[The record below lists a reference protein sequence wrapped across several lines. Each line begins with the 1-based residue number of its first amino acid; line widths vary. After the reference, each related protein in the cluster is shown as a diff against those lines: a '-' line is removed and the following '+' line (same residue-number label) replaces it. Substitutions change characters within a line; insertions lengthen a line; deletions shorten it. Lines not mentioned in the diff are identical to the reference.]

1 LILEARLFSGLFL
14 YNRSTTKRGVNVNL
28 YKFISKNVT
37 GVLAAVATLVI
48 ALAVL
53 NAGIAHA
60 SLKTVG
66 HGEKMSLDPKSI
78 PEHLKPNWE
87 IMKKKCS
94 KCHGL
99 DVELETL
106 QKGVTPSGVPYTRAS
121 IKAYGMT
128 MLRKTDSGMNA
139 SEVKKVLELLYFLHD
154 EAAK

>member
-1 LILEARLFSGLFL
+1 MNWHNILGKKL
-14 YNRSTTKRGVNVNL
+14 
-28 YKFISKNVT
+28 T
-37 GVLAAVATLVI
+37 GVLITAAAVAI
-48 ALAVL
+48 ALAL
-53 NAGIAHA
+53 LSSGIANA
-60 SLKTVG
+60 SLKVVG
-66 HGEKMSLDPKSI
+66 HGSKMSLDPKSI

-94 KCHGL
+94 RCHGL

-139 SEVKKVLELLYFLHD
+139 AEVRKVLELLYFLHD